1 MSQMG
6 TLPSRSLEGERVY
19 MMPKCVC
26 DARVS
31 WVSVS
36 GKKLERIREGFLE
49 GYLNWVLKPR
59 WDLDLQT
66 SGSSSHTAG
75 TTWAKTGNREIM
87 AIATTMIIIAT
98 FEGFPYMPITVI
110 SALYGHLLIPCNK

>member
-6 TLPSRSLEGERVY
+6 TLPLRSLAEERVHT
-19 MMPKCVC
+19 MPKCGC
-26 DARVS
+26 DVRVS
-31 WVSVS
+31 WESVS

-49 GYLNWVLKPR
+49 GYLKWVLKAR
-59 WDLDLQT
+59 WDLDVQT

-87 AIATTMIIIAT
+87 AIAMTMIIIAIC
-98 FEGFPYMPITVI
+98 EGFPYMPITVI
-110 SALYGHLLIPCNK
+110 SA